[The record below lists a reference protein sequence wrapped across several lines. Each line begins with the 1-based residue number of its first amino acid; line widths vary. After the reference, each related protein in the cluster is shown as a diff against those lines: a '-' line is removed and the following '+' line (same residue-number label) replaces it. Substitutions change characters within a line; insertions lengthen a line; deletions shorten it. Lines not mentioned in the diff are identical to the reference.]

1 MENKIKI
8 IITEDN
14 STIRDGLALLINA
27 TDGMECIAAFS
38 SCEDMLEGINKFN
51 PDIFLQDIELPGM
64 SGIEGVKKVKDFWNT
79 IFVRFHK
86 EKEEEEKRRSRRK
99 DD

>member
-64 SGIEGVKKVKDFWNT
+64 SGIEGVKKVK
-79 IFVRFHK
+79 
-86 EKEEEEKRRSRRK
+86 EKIP
-99 DD
+99 